1 MILCGKKS
9 LKTIHLI
16 SSENFQFFITLI
28 NDQGFSIVNEIAV
41 GRLKKGKLKI
51 RVKIYVSFLLV

>member
-1 MILCGKKS
+1 MILCGKKN

-51 RVKIYVSFLLV
+51 RVKIYVSLLLV